1 VTVTIAMHNALQ
13 DLNQALDSPRVHGA
27 LGPWRKA
34 VGDRISFVRDCLTR
48 EGPVASEGWL
58 ADRSRQMARERH
70 ALLARVLTVSA
81 RLEQS
86 EVDLLRMEIKRLMVD
101 INHHVQRLHDL
112 AYDDVEMEIGGS
124 E

>member
-1 VTVTIAMHNALQ
+1 MTATIAMHSALQ
-13 DLNQALDSPRVHGA
+13 ELNQALDAPRVPGA

-34 VGDRISFVRDCLTR
+34 VSDRSAFVRDCLNR

-58 ADRSRQMARERH
+58 ADRSKLMARERH
-70 ALLARVLTVSA
+70 SLLDRVLTVSA
-81 RLEQS
+81 RMEQS
-86 EVDLLRMEIKRLMVD
+86 EVDLIRMEIKRLMVD

-112 AYDDVEMEIGGS
+112 AYDDVEMEVGGS